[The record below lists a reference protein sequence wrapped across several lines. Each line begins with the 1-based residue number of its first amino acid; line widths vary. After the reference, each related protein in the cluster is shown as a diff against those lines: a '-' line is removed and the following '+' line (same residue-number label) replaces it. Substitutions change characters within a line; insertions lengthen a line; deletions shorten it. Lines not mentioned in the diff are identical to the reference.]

1 MEDERDINEKGNE
14 IRYLRNELDSVEP
27 MCTTRGTTT
36 RDSVQ
41 SNDVGVQFPDRFEQ
55 VLAYKESFKVIRL
68 ISPINDPPELM
79 PIEKNFETCTQD
91 RSVQIG
97 PIAETAL
104 DEARSMLRFLDDE
117 TNRIDEE
124 YMGKENCLK
133 TDFEV
138 DLNLTDEVGVSK
150 REKRKSILKKIK
162 RIKKEQKKLKL
173 SFLKILSLNDKNK
186 IATPDAQ
193 QDQMFNGGDDIDNLD
208 ENEHNEI
215 GVDLETNGNVTSSK
229 HMHKIAVTPSY
240 KSEDDVFVCNDTT
253 LIEND
258 ENISL
263 VGEEICEAPPLT
275 ETLKPISD

>member
-14 IRYLRNELDSVEP
+14 IRYLRNELDSVEQ

-36 RDSVQ
+36 RDLDQ

-79 PIEKNFETCTQD
+79 PIEKNIETFTQD
-91 RSVQIG
+91 RSVQIE
-97 PIAETAL
+97 PIAQTAL
-104 DEARSMLRFLDDE
+104 DEARSMLRFLDDK

-186 IATPDAQ
+186 IAKPDVQ

-215 GVDLETNGNVTSSK
+215 GVDIEANGNVTSSK
-229 HMHKIAVTPSY
+229 HMHKITVTPSY
-240 KSEDDVFVCNDTT
+240 KSDDDIFLCNDTIGMDTTT

-258 ENISL
+258 ENIRL
-263 VGEEICEAPPLT
+263 VGEEICEP
-275 ETLKPISD
+275 